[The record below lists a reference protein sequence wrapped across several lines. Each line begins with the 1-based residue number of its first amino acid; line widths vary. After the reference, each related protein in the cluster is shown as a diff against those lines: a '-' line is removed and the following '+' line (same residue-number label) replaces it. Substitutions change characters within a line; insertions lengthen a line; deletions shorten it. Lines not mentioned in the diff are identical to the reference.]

1 MGIELYFFYSSHPVP
16 QLHSF
21 SVIPLSI
28 FPSPALSLSLFFPAM
43 QFHYLLYIWLSL
55 PLLQLWFSLLTL
67 RFSEMLKT
75 RLSPFPPP
83 YLLYSLHIFHS
94 FSYPHPAPCSVF
106 FLSQPCNISGK
117 KSLYMPKTKKIKK
130 YPDTRALER
139 KKVCSSLFLG
149 TNNRVPLPWRASL
162 KAARQSAVEP
172 RLFIRT
178 SCN

>member
-75 RLSPFPPP
+75 RLLPFPPP

-117 KSLYMPKTKKIKK
+117 KSLYMPKTKKIKN
-130 YPDTRALER
+130 TLTLEHLRER
-139 KKVCSSLFLG
+139 KFA
-149 TNNRVPLPWRASL
+149 LPY
-162 KAARQSAVEP
+162 
-172 RLFIRT
+172 F
-178 SCN
+178 

>member
-117 KSLYMPKTKKIKK
+117 KSLYMPKTKKKK
-130 YPDTRALER
+130 NTLTLEHLRER
-139 KKVCSSLFLG
+139 KFA
-149 TNNRVPLPWRASL
+149 LPY
-162 KAARQSAVEP
+162 
-172 RLFIRT
+172 F
-178 SCN
+178 

>member
-75 RLSPFPPP
+75 LLSPFPPP

-117 KSLYMPKTKKIKK
+117 KSLYMPKTKKIKN
-130 YPDTRALER
+130 TLTLEHLRER
-139 KKVCSSLFLG
+139 KFA
-149 TNNRVPLPWRASL
+149 LPY
-162 KAARQSAVEP
+162 
-172 RLFIRT
+172 F
-178 SCN
+178 

>member
-117 KSLYMPKTKKIKK
+117 KSLYMPKTKKIKN
-130 YPDTRALER
+130 TLTLEHLRER
-139 KKVCSSLFLG
+139 KFA
-149 TNNRVPLPWRASL
+149 LPY
-162 KAARQSAVEP
+162 
-172 RLFIRT
+172 F
-178 SCN
+178 

>member
-1 MGIELYFFYSSHPVP
+1 MGIELYVFYSSHPVP

-43 QFHYLLYIWLSL
+43 QFHYLSYIWLSL

-94 FSYPHPAPCSVF
+94 FSYPHPALF
-106 FLSQPCNISGK
+106 FFVSALQYQW
-117 KSLYMPKTKKIKK
+117 YMPKTKKIKN
-130 YPDTRALER
+130 TLTLEHLRER
-139 KKVCSSLFLG
+139 KFA
-149 TNNRVPLPWRASL
+149 LPY
-162 KAARQSAVEP
+162 
-172 RLFIRT
+172 F
-178 SCN
+178 

>member
-1 MGIELYFFYSSHPVP
+1 MGIELYLFYSSHPVP

-28 FPSPALSLSLFFPAM
+28 FPSLALSLSLFFPAM
-43 QFHYLLYIWLSL
+43 QFHYLLYVWLSL

-94 FSYPHPAPCSVF
+94 FSYPHPALFF

-117 KSLYMPKTKKIKK
+117 KSLYMPKTKKIKN
-130 YPDTRALER
+130 TLTLEHLRER
-139 KKVCSSLFLG
+139 KFA
-149 TNNRVPLPWRASL
+149 LPY
-162 KAARQSAVEP
+162 
-172 RLFIRT
+172 F
-178 SCN
+178 

>member
-28 FPSPALSLSLFFPAM
+28 FPSPTLSLSLFFPAM

-117 KSLYMPKTKKIKK
+117 KSLYMPKTKKIKN
-130 YPDTRALER
+130 TLTLEHLRER
-139 KKVCSSLFLG
+139 KFA
-149 TNNRVPLPWRASL
+149 LPY
-162 KAARQSAVEP
+162 
-172 RLFIRT
+172 F
-178 SCN
+178 

>member
-1 MGIELYFFYSSHPVP
+1 MGIELYYFYSSHPVP

-28 FPSPALSLSLFFPAM
+28 FPSPALSLSLFFPDM

-75 RLSPFPPP
+75 RLSPFPPSLP
-83 YLLYSLHIFHS
+83 LVQLTHISFLFISSPCTLL
-94 FSYPHPAPCSVF
+94 CF
-106 FLSQPCNISGK
+106 FFCCNISGK
-117 KSLYMPKTKKIKK
+117 KSLYMPKTKKNKK

>member
-75 RLSPFPPP
+75 RLSPFTPP

-117 KSLYMPKTKKIKK
+117 KSLYMPKTKKIKN
-130 YPDTRALER
+130 TLTLEHLRER
-139 KKVCSSLFLG
+139 KFA
-149 TNNRVPLPWRASL
+149 LPY
-162 KAARQSAVEP
+162 
-172 RLFIRT
+172 F
-178 SCN
+178 

>member
-106 FLSQPCNISGK
+106 FFVSALQYQWQEIFVHAKNK
-117 KSLYMPKTKKIKK
+117 KNKK

>member
-1 MGIELYFFYSSHPVP
+1 MGIELYLFYSSHPVP

-43 QFHYLLYIWLSL
+43 QFHYLSYIWLSL

-94 FSYPHPAPCSVF
+94 FSYPHPALFF

-117 KSLYMPKTKKIKK
+117 KSLYMPKTKKIKN
-130 YPDTRALER
+130 TLTLEHLRER
-139 KKVCSSLFLG
+139 KFA
-149 TNNRVPLPWRASL
+149 LPY
-162 KAARQSAVEP
+162 
-172 RLFIRT
+172 F
-178 SCN
+178 

>member
-117 KSLYMPKTKKIKK
+117 KSLYMPKTKKIKN
-130 YPDTRALER
+130 TLTFEHLRER
-139 KKVCSSLFLG
+139 KFA
-149 TNNRVPLPWRASL
+149 LPY
-162 KAARQSAVEP
+162 
-172 RLFIRT
+172 F
-178 SCN
+178 

>member
-28 FPSPALSLSLFFPAM
+28 FPSPALSLSLFFPDM

-75 RLSPFPPP
+75 RLSPFPPSLP
-83 YLLYSLHIFHS
+83 LVQLTHISFLFISSPCTLLCFFCLSLAI
-94 FSYPHPAPCSVF
+94 SVVRN
-106 FLSQPCNISGK
+106 LCTCQK
-117 KSLYMPKTKKIKK
+117 QKKIKN
-130 YPDTRALER
+130 TLTLEHLRER
-139 KKVCSSLFLG
+139 KFA
-149 TNNRVPLPWRASL
+149 LPY
-162 KAARQSAVEP
+162 
-172 RLFIRT
+172 F
-178 SCN
+178 

>member
-1 MGIELYFFYSSHPVP
+1 MGIELYLFYSSHPVP

-117 KSLYMPKTKKIKK
+117 KSLYMPKTKKIKN
-130 YPDTRALER
+130 TLTLEHLRER
-139 KKVCSSLFLG
+139 KFA
-149 TNNRVPLPWRASL
+149 LPY
-162 KAARQSAVEP
+162 
-172 RLFIRT
+172 F
-178 SCN
+178 

>member
-1 MGIELYFFYSSHPVP
+1 MGIELYVFYSSHPVP

-117 KSLYMPKTKKIKK
+117 KSLYMPKTKKIKN
-130 YPDTRALER
+130 TLTLEHLRER
-139 KKVCSSLFLG
+139 KFA
-149 TNNRVPLPWRASL
+149 LPY
-162 KAARQSAVEP
+162 
-172 RLFIRT
+172 F
-178 SCN
+178 

>member
-1 MGIELYFFYSSHPVP
+1 MGIELYLFYSSHPVP

-43 QFHYLLYIWLSL
+43 QFHYLSYIWLSL

-83 YLLYSLHIFHS
+83 YLLYSLRIFHS
-94 FSYPHPAPCSVF
+94 FSYPHPALFFFCLSLAISVVRN
-106 FLSQPCNISGK
+106 LCTCQKQK
-117 KSLYMPKTKKIKK
+117 KKKN
-130 YPDTRALER
+130 TLTLEHLRER
-139 KKVCSSLFLG
+139 KFA
-149 TNNRVPLPWRASL
+149 LPY
-162 KAARQSAVEP
+162 
-172 RLFIRT
+172 F
-178 SCN
+178 